1 MKDTLLYILSHIVS
15 YPEDVR
21 VEEIQEE
28 NRTVLVI
35 HAHKDDMGKI
45 IGKRGRI
52 ITALRDIVKLM
63 ATKENLY
70 VDVEIAENTS
80 EIPEMEADS
89 KQ

>member
-15 YPEDVR
+15 YPDDIV
-21 VEEIQEE
+21 VDEIQEE
-28 NRTVLVI
+28 SRTILVI

-45 IGKRGRI
+45 IGKKGRI

-70 VDVEIAENTS
+70 VDVEVAENQEQS
-80 EIPEMEADS
+80 D
-89 KQ
+89 K